1 MTGQTLEWLWLAHVL
16 GPGARGC
23 GGVLALYPTPGELLE
38 AVGREDLSGLL
49 APAQAE
55 RLEAKPENFE
65 KLARSCE
72 KMGVQIVT
80 MAEAAYPARL
90 RDVPDAPPV
99 LFCTGDTAALNR
111 TPAVGMIGSRRPSAY
126 GVEAAACIGGQLAEA
141 GVCLVSGLADGL
153 DSEAHRAAVRCGAP
167 TVGVLGTAID
177 KTYPA
182 ANAALRRQ
190 VEGVGAVIS
199 EFAPGDVTRSAAFLL
214 RNRLIAALADAVC
227 VVEAREKSGTMNTV
241 GHAERY
247 GRPVYAVPGGIFSEL
262 CGGTNRLLA
271 EGRARAASGAGV
283 ILEGLGLAA
292 PAPAHTQKRQTQTE
306 PLGPAAKEMLRHLG
320 QQPKGLEILAGE
332 ARCEA
337 GEALAALLE
346 LELAGLAQSCAG
358 GQYRRK

>member
-1 MTGQTLEWLWLAHVL
+1 MTAPVLEWLWLAHVL
-16 GPGARGC
+16 GPGAKNC
-23 GGVLALYPTPGELLE
+23 GRALALYPAPGELRR

-49 APAQAE
+49 APTQAA
-55 RLEAKPENFE
+55 RLGARPEDFE
-65 KLARSCE
+65 HLAAVCE
-72 KMGVQIVT
+72 KTGVRIVT
-80 MAEAAYPARL
+80 MEEGAYPARL
-90 RDVPDAPPV
+90 RAVPDAPPV
-99 LFCTGDTAALNR
+99 LFCTGDVGALNSPY
-111 TPAVGMIGSRRPSAY
+111 TVGMIGSRRPSAY
-126 GVEAAACIGGQLAEA
+126 GVEAAACIGGGLAAA

-182 ANAALRRQ
+182 QNLPLRRRM
-190 VEGVGAVIS
+190 EAAGAVIS
-199 EFAPGDVTRSAAFLL
+199 EFAPGEATRGPAFLL
-214 RNRLIAALADAVC
+214 RNRLIAALSDAVC

-247 GRPVYAVPGGIFSEL
+247 AKPVYAVPGGIFSEL

-292 PAPAHTQKRQTQTE
+292 PAPEKKKERQIGPE
-306 PLGPAAKEMLRHLG
+306 PLGPGAREMLRHLG
-320 QQPKGLEILAGE
+320 ARPKGLESLAGE
-332 ARCEA
+332 ARCTA

-358 GQYRRK
+358 GRYRRK